1 MGFSDLPRQHVP
13 PTYSIAARVLPLKPS
28 HTHKSMAVRVAL
40 RIGKPLCQVGM
51 DLHYGNKS
59 CTVVCMSSRNHVSQQ
74 HRFAALSDLP
84 TGCGAADITTCYH
97 IAFGTFSLVYLKET
111 VSEFWISFRALPA
124 KKSYQ

>member
-1 MGFSDLPRQHVP
+1 
-13 PTYSIAARVLPLKPS
+13 
-28 HTHKSMAVRVAL
+28 
-40 RIGKPLCQVGM
+40 M

-97 IAFGTFSLVYLKET
+97 IAFGTFSLVYLKDL
-111 VSEFWISFRALPA
+111 LPGSTC
-124 KKSYQ
+124 KKELPVREGLRGLIRLYLLYEASIYLEIQDSGLLSPGFLGPGLRSLIPA